1 MSRISF
7 KKVKSAFLLFV
18 VLFFFATPFIAVSYG
33 QSEDVLVFQ
42 GGTVVTMDDDLPVAE
57 AVLIRDGLIAAVG
70 SDEDILNLVGEE
82 ADIIDLQGRTLLP
95 GFIDAHSHWLND
107 LFEVDSIEE
116 AIDMSLRYGW
126 TTISQLFTFPELI
139 DDLLSLDSQGEI
151 RNRVNLYLRLSWQDQ
166 RWTDWYKDYPPGE
179 MLTPMIRVVG
189 VKMFA
194 DGNLLPATA
203 AFSEPYPDDLN
214 NYGQLFFTR
223 EELNQL
229 VKETHNSGYQIAIH
243 AVGDAA
249 IEQVINAYESVL
261 GDESNEKYRHR
272 IEHALF
278 LRDDLI
284 QRMAS
289 KSIIASFQNH
299 WATSDYLDWYEGIV
313 GIERIS
319 LLARWRDLLDS
330 GVPSAASTDYPYC
343 NYGATAIHGLFSS
356 VTRKGPHFRLEPAES
371 LLTQRL
377 NIEEALKLIT
387 IDAAYATFQEN
398 VTGSITPG
406 KYADLV
412 VLSDNPLE
420 IPPEEL
426 IDLNVWMTVVGGKIE
441 YWKENPGSHTLN
453 VKIEGPGSIQLPP
466 GKYGYPIDFTLNL
479 NALPGSP
486 TTPNATFNHWLLDG
500 ENMGTMNSISVTMDS
515 DHDLTAVF
523 VGETTPEPEPTPT
536 QEPEPTPTIEP
547 TTTPEPSPSPEPTV
561 TPEPT
566 PTPGPTPTPEPEPEQ
581 QNWIPGYNTESVITG
596 LIIATIILWYI
607 QRRK

>member
-1 MSRISF
+1 MSGVSLR
-7 KKVKSAFLLFV
+7 KVKSAVLLFV
-18 VLFFFATPFIAVSYG
+18 ALFFITSPFIAVIYG
-33 QSEDVLVFQ
+33 HSEDVLVFH
-42 GGTVVTMDDDLPVAE
+42 GGSVITMDNDMPVAE
-57 AVLIRDGLIAAVG
+57 AVLIRDGLIVAVG
-70 SDEDILNLVGEE
+70 SEEEISNLVGDE
-82 ADIIDLQGRTLLP
+82 AEIIDLQGRTLLP

-116 AIDMSLRYGW
+116 AIDMTIRHGW
-126 TTISQLFTFPELI
+126 TTTSQLFTFPELI

-166 RWTDWYKDYPPGE
+166 RWTDWYKDYPAGE

-189 VKMFA
+189 VKMFV
-194 DGNLLPATA
+194 DGNLRPSTA
-203 AFSEPYPDDLN
+203 AFSESYPDDPN
-214 NYGQLFFTR
+214 NYGQLFFTQ

-229 VKETHNSGYQIAIH
+229 VKETHDSGYQIAIH
-243 AVGDAA
+243 SIGDAA

-261 GDESNEKYRHR
+261 GEESNKKFRHR

-313 GIERIS
+313 GPERIS

-356 VTRKGPHFRLEPAES
+356 VTRKGPHFRLEPAEI
-371 LLTQRL
+371 LQAQRL
-377 NIEEALKLIT
+377 SVEEALRLIT

-420 IPPEEL
+420 VPPDEL

-441 YWKENPGSHTLN
+441 YWNENPGSYTLR
-453 VKIEGPGSIQLPP
+453 VEIEGPGSTQLPP
-466 GKYGYPIDFTLNL
+466 GKYDYPIDFTLNL
-479 NALPGSP
+479 DAFPGSP
-486 TTPNATFNHWLLDG
+486 ITPNATFSHWLLDG
-500 ENMGTMNSISVTMDS
+500 ENMGTMNLISLTMDS

-523 VGETTPEPEPTPT
+523 IEESTPEPEPTPSPT
-536 QEPEPTPTIEP
+536 PSDTPTPEPT
-547 TTTPEPSPSPEPTV
+547 PSPEPTV
-561 TPEPT
+561 TPGPT
-566 PTPGPTPTPEPEPEQ
+566 TTPEPTPTPEPEPEP
-581 QNWIPGYNTESVITG
+581 QNWIPGYNTESIITG

-607 QRRK
+607 QRKK